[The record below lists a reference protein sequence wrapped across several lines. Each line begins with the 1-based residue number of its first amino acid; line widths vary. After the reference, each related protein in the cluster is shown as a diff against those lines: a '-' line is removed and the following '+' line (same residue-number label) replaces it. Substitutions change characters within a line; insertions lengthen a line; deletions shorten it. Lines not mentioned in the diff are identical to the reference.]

1 MYNVNISSNENYI
14 KFKVYNEKKFI
25 ALFFIKKQHNFK
37 EVLRHFKTSSWENEG
52 DFMQT
57 YYKENGTTI
66 AGCSYQNNYK
76 LDDIIETLSTVI

>member
-1 MYNVNISSNENYI
+1 MYNVNISSNENCI

-37 EVLRHFKTSSWENEG
+37 EVLRHFKTCSWKNEG

-57 YYKENGTTI
+57 YYKENDTTI